1 VVVVEKV
8 FSYPGFGSLLVDS
21 LQLRDLPVI
30 ETTVM
35 IAALVYVGAN
45 LIADIAAVL
54 LNPRLRAA

>member
-1 VVVVEKV
+1 
-8 FSYPGFGSLLVDS
+8 
-21 LQLRDLPVI
+21 
-30 ETTVM
+30 M